1 MCAPRPD
8 KQTEDRHRNKG
19 REAKKNCGAGGGSFT
34 KTLFCLGLFVSKNL
48 KNVFVFNSQED
59 SCLTLGSFFPS
70 KLF

>member
-1 MCAPRPD
+1 MLPGQINRLKTDTETKAG
-8 KQTEDRHRNKG
+8 KQKRIAEP
-19 REAKKNCGAGGGSFT
+19 EGGSFT
-34 KTLFCLGLFVSKNL
+34 KTFFCLGLFVSKNL